1 MNHRAVVELPEELCK
16 KIESCGLSVSDE
28 IEDAIQRLLKPKP
41 EAGVAVEIIRSK
53 VN

>member
-1 MNHRAVVELPEELCK
+1 MQNPAVVELPEKLCK

-28 IEDAIQRLLKPKP
+28 IEDAIQRLLKPEP
-41 EAGVAVEIIRSK
+41 EAEVVVEIIRSR